1 MKKLFTLMT
10 LLLAMVTSHVYA
22 GDVFTAN
29 LGGELTS
36 TPSGF
41 FSVVDSKPNYNAK
54 YTGTYDGKTIN
65 NGLKM
70 QSSTKVSFTTA
81 AASTVTIVQSIAA
94 NGTNMVKLD
103 NTVLDN
109 ASYYTEDATNKVR
122 IYVVENVAAG
132 EHNIMRA
139 KSECGLL
146 YVKVKYTGAVM
157 TELSKPT
164 IEFDNTTGQVTLAQ
178 AENKDIYYTIDGT
191 EPTVDKGTKYTDAF
205 TVADGTTVKA
215 ASFGDG
221 KTTINSKVLSYTAL
235 LKTVTI
241 AEPVVSAVN
250 GTFGISCA
258 TPNTTFQYSINGGEF
273 KAYTCAVTLDE
284 DATVVARASR
294 ANCDDVE
301 SEPVKVETVKVK
313 YPTKRVW
320 VAGKTSTVTEGK
332 NTITVWDNFDHTANV
347 SGKSNALLTGK
358 EGSALEG
365 YSYELNNNQKD
376 YQQFT
381 SNFTLDGH
389 EFSPIKVSNGA
400 ENILHLP
407 EGVKVARMTIYSIVN
422 ASNDGTI
429 CGWQNVNGKQDY
441 QKIPMGAFTSVKDCA
456 SNPDVRVYD
465 MNNATGQIS
474 FTNAGFQ
481 LAFVIALDVI
491 DETANISGTLS
502 PAGMGTFCAPSA
514 YKAPEG
520 LGVYT
525 ATEADNVVTLTKVE
539 DGVIPAG
546 QGVVLSGE
554 AGATYTME
562 PATTDKT
569 ELEGNALKAAVS
581 ATTINNENT
590 YVLICNNDNKGQ
602 FALLEK
608 GETIP
613 AGKAYIQ
620 IDDTQVPAN
629 YLSIAFGTETAIK
642 AIDAAKKTVGDDAYY
657 SLQGKKIER
666 PQHGAY
672 IHNGKVYVIK

>member
-1 MKKLFTLMT
+1 MT

-29 LGGELTS
+29 LGGKLTS

-81 AASTVTIVQSIAA
+81 AASTVTIVQSMAA
-94 NGTNMVKLD
+94 NGTYMVKLD

-146 YVKVKYTGAVM
+146 YVKVEYTGAVM

-241 AEPVVSAVN
+241 AKPVVSAVN

-294 ANCDDVE
+294 ENCYDVE
-301 SEPVKVETVKVK
+301 SGEVKVETVKVK

-320 VAGKTSTVTEGK
+320 VASTFGETDWNAFDHVANVK
-332 NTITVWDNFDHTANV
+332 NT
-347 SGKSNALLTGK
+347 SNALLKGK
-358 EGSALEG
+358 EGTELEG
-365 YSYELNNNQKD
+365 YSYELNNNAKD

-381 SNFTLDGH
+381 EDINCDGKS
-389 EFSPIKVSNGA
+389 FRPIKVSNGA

-441 QKIPMGAFTSVKDCA
+441 QKIPMGAFTNVKNYA

-502 PAGMGTFCAPSA
+502 PAGMGTFCAPST

-520 LGVYT
+520 LSVYT
-525 ATEADNVVTLTKVE
+525 AQEANDVVTLTKVE

-554 AGATYTME
+554 AGATYAME

-569 ELEGNALKAAVS
+569 ELDGNALKAAVS

-613 AGKAYIQ
+613 AGKAYLELGSNEAG
-620 IDDTQVPAN
+620 AN
-629 YLSIAFGTETAIK
+629 YLSLAFGNETAIK
-642 AIDAAKKTVGDDAYY
+642 AFDAAKKTVGDNAYY
-657 SLQGKKIER
+657 NLQGKKIER

>member
-1 MKKLFTLMT
+1 MKKLFTLMA

-22 GDVFTAN
+22 GDVFT
-29 LGGELTS
+29 L
-36 TPSGF
+36 SGF
-41 FSVVDSKPNYNAK
+41 ANGKKTCSQSVANY
-54 YTGTYDGKTIN
+54 
-65 NGLKM
+65 
-70 QSSTKVSFTTA
+70 FTTNFSQN
-81 AASTVTIVQSIAA
+81 AASKYACTYGGNSVKAGMKMVKSDYVLFTNKAEATVTIVQSLGYADTRYA
-94 NGTNMVKLD
+94 VFDG
-103 NTVLDN
+103 N
-109 ASYYTEDATNKVR
+109 ALTQSDRTDDATNKVGV
-122 IYVVENVAAG
+122 YVLEKVKPG
-132 EHNIMRA
+132 EHKISSTA
-139 KSECGLL
+139 EWGLVYL
-146 YVKVKYTGAVM
+146 KVEYTGAVM
-157 TELSKPT
+157 KELSKPT

-178 AENKDIYYTIDGT
+178 AENSDIYYTIDGT
-191 EPTVDKGTKYTDAF
+191 EPTVEKGTKYTEPF

-250 GTFGISCA
+250 GTFSISCA
-258 TPNTTFQYSINGGEF
+258 TPNTTLQYSINGGKF

-294 ANCDDVE
+294 ENCDDVE
-301 SEPVKVETVKVK
+301 SGEVKVETVKVK

-320 VAGKTSTVTEGK
+320 VASTFGKTDWNAFDHVANVK
-332 NTITVWDNFDHTANV
+332 NT
-347 SGKSNALLTGK
+347 SNALLKGK
-358 EGSALEG
+358 EGTELEG
-365 YSYELNNNQKD
+365 YRYELNNNAKD

-381 SNFTLDGH
+381 VDINCDGKS
-389 EFSPIKVSNGA
+389 FRPIKVSNGA

-407 EGVKVARMTIYSIVN
+407 EGVKVAKMTIYSIVN

-520 LGVYT
+520 LSVYT
-525 ATEADNVVTLTKVE
+525 AAEADNVVTLTKVE

-569 ELEGNALKAAVS
+569 GLEGNALKAAVS

-613 AGKAYIQ
+613 AGKAYLELGSNEAG
-620 IDDTQVPAN
+620 AN
-629 YLSIAFGTETAIK
+629 YLSLAFGNETAIK
-642 AIDAAKKTVGDDAYY
+642 AIDAAKKTVGDNAYY
-657 SLQGKKIER
+657 NLQGKKIER

>member
-1 MKKLFTLMT
+1 M
-10 LLLAMVTSHVYA
+10 
-22 GDVFTAN
+22 
-29 LGGELTS
+29 
-36 TPSGF
+36 
-41 FSVVDSKPNYNAK
+41 
-54 YTGTYDGKTIN
+54 
-65 NGLKM
+65 
-70 QSSTKVSFTTA
+70 
-81 AASTVTIVQSIAA
+81 
-94 NGTNMVKLD
+94 
-103 NTVLDN
+103 
-109 ASYYTEDATNKVR
+109 
-122 IYVVENVAAG
+122 
-132 EHNIMRA
+132 
-139 KSECGLL
+139 
-146 YVKVKYTGAVM
+146 
-157 TELSKPT
+157 
-164 IEFDNTTGQVTLAQ
+164 
-178 AENKDIYYTIDGT
+178 
-191 EPTVDKGTKYTDAF
+191 
-205 TVADGTTVKA
+205 
-215 ASFGDG
+215 
-221 KTTINSKVLSYTAL
+221 
-235 LKTVTI
+235 
-241 AEPVVSAVN
+241 
-250 GTFGISCA
+250 
-258 TPNTTFQYSINGGEF
+258 
-273 KAYTCAVTLDE
+273 
-284 DATVVARASR
+284 
-294 ANCDDVE
+294 
-301 SEPVKVETVKVK
+301 
-313 YPTKRVW
+313 
-320 VAGKTSTVTEGK
+320 
-332 NTITVWDNFDHTANV
+332 
-347 SGKSNALLTGK
+347 
-358 EGSALEG
+358 
-365 YSYELNNNQKD
+365 
-376 YQQFT
+376 
-381 SNFTLDGH
+381 
-389 EFSPIKVSNGA
+389 SNGA

-407 EGVKVARMTIYSIVN
+407 EGVKVAKMTIYSIVN
-422 ASNDGTI
+422 ASNDGPI

-441 QKIPMGAFTSVKDCA
+441 QKIPMGAFTNVKNYA

-613 AGKAYIQ
+613 AGKAYLEISGNEAG
-620 IDDTQVPAN
+620 AN
-629 YLSIAFGTETAIK
+629 YLSLAFGNETAIK
-642 AIDAAKKTVGDDAYY
+642 AIDAAKKTVGDNAYY
-657 SLQGKKIER
+657 NLQGKKIER

>member
-1 MKKLFTLMT
+1 MKKLFTLMA

-29 LGGELTS
+29 LGGKLTS

-81 AASTVTIVQSIAA
+81 AASTVTIVQSMAA

-139 KSECGLL
+139 TSECGLL
-146 YVKVKYTGAVM
+146 YVKVEYTGAVM

-191 EPTVDKGTKYTDAF
+191 EPTVDKGTKYADPF
-205 TVADGTTVKA
+205 TVADGTIVKA
-215 ASFGDG
+215 VSFGDG
-221 KTTINSKVLSYTAL
+221 KTTINSKVLSYTAF

-258 TPNTTFQYSINGGEF
+258 TPNTTLQYSINGGEF

-294 ANCDDVE
+294 ENCDDVKSGE
-301 SEPVKVETVKVK
+301 VKVETVKVK

-320 VAGKTSTVTEGK
+320 VASTFGETDWNAFDHVANVK
-332 NTITVWDNFDHTANV
+332 NT
-347 SGKSNALLTGK
+347 SNALLKGK
-358 EGSALEG
+358 EGTELEG
-365 YSYELNNNQKD
+365 YSYELNNNAKD

-381 SNFTLDGH
+381 VDINCDGKS
-389 EFSPIKVSNGA
+389 FRPIKVSNGA

-407 EGVKVARMTIYSIVN
+407 EGVKVAKMTIYSIVN

-502 PAGMGTFCAPSA
+502 PAGMGTFCAPST

-520 LGVYT
+520 LSVYT
-525 ATEADNVVTLTKVE
+525 AQEANDVVTLTKVE

-562 PATTDKT
+562 PAKTDKT

-613 AGKAYIQ
+613 AGKAYLEISGNEAG
-620 IDDTQVPAN
+620 AN
-629 YLSIAFGTETAIK
+629 YLSLAFGNETAIK
-642 AIDAAKKTVGDDAYY
+642 AIDAAKKTVGDNAYY
-657 SLQGKKIER
+657 NLQGKKIER

>member
-1 MKKLFTLMT
+1 MKMG
-10 LLLAMVTSHVYA
+10 TSDY
-22 GDVFTAN
+22 
-29 LGGELTS
+29 
-36 TPSGF
+36 
-41 FSVVDSKPNYNAK
+41 
-54 YTGTYDGKTIN
+54 
-65 NGLKM
+65 
-70 QSSTKVSFTTA
+70 VSFTNKA
-81 AASTVTIVQSIAA
+81 EATVTIVQSLGYADKNYA
-94 NGTNMVKLD
+94 
-103 NTVLDN
+103 VLDGN
-109 ASYYTEDATNKVR
+109 ALTQSDRTDDATNKVGV
-122 IYVVENVAAG
+122 YVLEKVKPG
-132 EHNIMRA
+132 EHKISSTA
-139 KSECGLL
+139 EWGLVYL
-146 YVKVKYTGAVM
+146 KVEYTGAVM
-157 TELSKPT
+157 TELSQPT
-164 IEFDNTTGQVTLAQ
+164 IKFDNTNGQVTLAQ
-178 AENKDIYYTIDGT
+178 AENSDIYYTIDGT
-191 EPTVDKGTKYTDAF
+191 EPTVDKGTKYADPF
-205 TVADGTTVKA
+205 TVADGTIVKA
-215 ASFGDG
+215 VSFGDG
-221 KTTINSKVLSYTAL
+221 KTTINSKVLSYTAF

-294 ANCDDVE
+294 ENCDDVE
-301 SEPVKVETVKVK
+301 SGEVKVETVKVK

-320 VAGKTSTVTEGK
+320 VASTFGKTDWNAFDHVANVK
-332 NTITVWDNFDHTANV
+332 NT
-347 SGKSNALLTGK
+347 SNALLKGK
-358 EGSALEG
+358 EGTELEG
-365 YSYELNNNQKD
+365 YSYELNNNAKD

-381 SNFTLDGH
+381 VDINCDGKS
-389 EFSPIKVSNGA
+389 FRPIKVSNGA

-407 EGVKVARMTIYSIVN
+407 EGVKVAKMTIYSIVN

-441 QKIPMGAFTSVKDCA
+441 QKIPMGAFTNVKNYA

-502 PAGMGTFCAPSA
+502 PAGMGTFCAPST

-520 LGVYT
+520 LSVYT
-525 ATEADNVVTLTKVE
+525 AQEANDVVTLTKVE

-554 AGATYTME
+554 AGATYAME

-569 ELEGNALKAAVS
+569 GLDGNALKAAVS

-613 AGKAYIQ
+613 AGKAYLELGSNEAG
-620 IDDTQVPAN
+620 AN
-629 YLSIAFGTETAIK
+629 YLSLAFGNETAIK
-642 AIDAAKKTVGDDAYY
+642 AFDAAKKTVGDNAYY
-657 SLQGKKIER
+657 NLQGKKIER

>member
-1 MKKLFTLMT
+1 
-10 LLLAMVTSHVYA
+10 
-22 GDVFTAN
+22 
-29 LGGELTS
+29 
-36 TPSGF
+36 
-41 FSVVDSKPNYNAK
+41 
-54 YTGTYDGKTIN
+54 
-65 NGLKM
+65 
-70 QSSTKVSFTTA
+70 
-81 AASTVTIVQSIAA
+81 
-94 NGTNMVKLD
+94 
-103 NTVLDN
+103 
-109 ASYYTEDATNKVR
+109 
-122 IYVVENVAAG
+122 
-132 EHNIMRA
+132 
-139 KSECGLL
+139 
-146 YVKVKYTGAVM
+146 M

-191 EPTVDKGTKYTDAF
+191 EPTVEKGTKYTEPF

-250 GTFGISCA
+250 GTFSISCA
-258 TPNTTFQYSINGGEF
+258 TPNTTLQYSINGGEF

-294 ANCDDVE
+294 ENCGDVE
-301 SEPVKVETVKVK
+301 SGEVKVETVKVK

-320 VAGKTSTVTEGK
+320 VASTFGKTDWNAFDHVANVK
-332 NTITVWDNFDHTANV
+332 NT
-347 SGKSNALLTGK
+347 SNALLKGK
-358 EGSALEG
+358 KGTELEG
-365 YSYELNNNQKD
+365 YSYELNNNAKD

-381 SNFTLDGH
+381 VDINCDGKS
-389 EFSPIKVSNGA
+389 FRPIKVSNGA

-407 EGVKVARMTIYSIVN
+407 EGVKVAKMTIYSIIN
-422 ASNDGTI
+422 KAKDNSI

-520 LGVYT
+520 LSVYT
-525 ATEADNVVTLTKVE
+525 AAEADNVVTLTKVE

-569 ELEGNALKAAVS
+569 GLEGNALKAAVS

-613 AGKAYIQ
+613 AGKAYLELGSNEAG
-620 IDDTQVPAN
+620 AN
-629 YLSIAFGTETAIK
+629 YLSLAFGNETAIK
-642 AIDAAKKTVGDDAYY
+642 AIDAAKKTVGDNAYY
-657 SLQGKKIER
+657 NLQGKKIER